1 MTQQQETFTSQQE
14 SGETVTVGEVAAT
27 PQSQALTV
35 RWPRGGWVWNRP
47 VAILVERGEEDQE
60 RIPITD
66 VTRVAQ
72 LVLYGFGLVFAVLG
86 LLMWMFGREENR

>member
-1 MTQQQETFTSQQE
+1 MTQQQETFTWQQE

>member
-1 MTQQQETFTSQQE
+1 MTQQQETFTWQQE

-72 LVLYGFGLVFAVLG
+72 LALYGFGLVFAVLG